1 MDLQLLETPPT
12 LAGTILVMINSF
24 FQPGFNPNK
33 TTNQHIFGAR
43 QGLQTLRWFLLGA
56 L

>member
-1 MDLQLLETPPT
+1 MDLQLLETPLT
-12 LAGTILVMINSF
+12 LGGTILVMINSF
-24 FQPGFNPNK
+24 FQPSFNQNK

-43 QGLQTLRWFLLGA
+43 QSLQILSWFLLGA